1 MKERRAKEQS
11 RRYESPYWVSNEGGN
26 VVGKFQTGARLSN
39 VFELNKRRTLQNYAQ
54 QYWNIRPARTEEI
67 VPLVAQH

>member
-26 VVGKFQTGARLSN
+26 AVGTPASN
-39 VFELNKRRTLQNYAQ
+39 ASVPGTRG
-54 QYWNIRPARTEEI
+54 TES
-67 VPLVAQH
+67 